1 MSNEWLA
8 LAQQLPVGG
17 HAKHPHYCGDGRPL
31 VVFHNETKWSAYCH
45 RCGNFPPVFKPL
57 PTLQERVEA
66 AERERQVEQAVA
78 VDTRPPQPAVYDM
91 AEWPLEAR
99 VWLFK
104 AGLSHDEVS
113 RSGAYFHPPTRRVVF
128 PVFED
133 GRLTFWQARR
143 IFGTTAAKYL
153 SQPGGRE
160 STLPLFGGGSS
171 IVLVE
176 DLLSAYKI
184 GTAGCKSLCLMGT
197 KLLPIA
203 RAYLIKNPQPVGI
216 WLDPD
221 GPGRNAAAEIKNQLL
236 MFGIES
242 FDICTERDPKFHS
255 KSEIRNV
262 IGRIPVANDA
272 KSEGLRQAASSGEL
286 ASIGSTDRD
295 HHHGLR

>member
-57 PTLQERVEA
+57 PTLQERLA
-66 AERERQVEQAVA
+66 AVERERLQEEAVA
-78 VDTRPPQPAVYDM
+78 TDTRPPMPAVYDM

-104 AGLSHDEVS
+104 AGLSHAEVS
-113 RSGAYFHPPTRRVVF
+113 QSGAYYHPPTRRVVF

-160 STLPLFGGGSS
+160 CTLPLFGGGYV
-171 IVLVE
+171 IALVE

-203 RAYLIKNPQPVGI
+203 RAWLIANPQYTVAI

-221 GPGRNAAAEIKNQLL
+221 GPGRSSAAEIKNQLL

-242 FDICTERDPKFHS
+242 QDILTERDPKFHS
-255 KSEIRNV
+255 KQEIRNV
-262 IGRIPVANDA
+262 FGRIAVANDA
-272 KSEGLRQAASSGEL
+272 KSKGLRQAAPGSEL
-286 ASIGSTDRD
+286 ACIGSTDRHD
-295 HHHGLR
+295 HH